1 MWINL
6 DPNELKLIND
16 ALAVSDDE
24 LRIEGA
30 RALRVKFVDCEKDSR
45 SALHQHFNEVAFDK
59 YEDEGTLEIDRQ
71 GDETAMVSISDDG
84 GAYVMAWRW
93 VSNDEADIC
102 TECGDHPGSET
113 YGTVGDGYDGLCP
126 SCADKAE
133 ADEDDDDESS

>member
-6 DPNELKLIND
+6 DPQELELIKVTLKQGGNHPAFTNLIDKL
-16 ALAVSDDE
+16 VE
-24 LRIEGA
+24 W
-30 RALRVKFVDCEKDSR
+30 EKDSR
-45 SALHQHFNEVAFDK
+45 SPLHKHFNEIAFEN
-59 YEDEGTLEIDRQ
+59 YEDEGNLEIDRQ
-71 GDETAMVSISDDG
+71 GDETAMVSISEDD
-84 GAYVMAWRW
+84 GAYVLAWQW

-133 ADEDDDDESS
+133 EEDDDGEEENT